1 VFCHNSSSACCA
13 FVYDRSEPLTAVYC
27 RWLSF
32 CLSSQNGSRSVPG
45 SRSGSGRFLSLAGV
59 PGFGRII
66 LFTFCS
72 MWIET
77 AAAGS
82 DTGCGFFCA
91 RHLPVTASDLA
102 QAVPPLRCLR
112 LVSCRP
118 GHVLRSRELLPAT
131 LKTRQNA
138 ACRLFWGSVQV
149 ALPAPQFCVS
159 RNRCTASRDVTTLP
173 PILYVSR
180 RVPSLRV
187 QFQTVATCG
196 FVGTSSAASRNVQ
209 TVSCKMPGVLRRRAA
224 CCFLGISFSQVRPCD
239 DACLLRCVRLT
250 PVADF
255 DARNK
260 DHLHQKVA
268 TFSVLS
274 REKVRVAVECNAG
287 TTKASLQ
294 PVGVSVVACLHAA
307 RVCPHA
313 LFSSRSDSP
322 MNNQQPAIVGCAKL

>member
-1 VFCHNSSSACCA
+1 MC
-13 FVYDRSEPLTAVYC
+13 
-27 RWLSF
+27 W
-32 CLSSQNGSRSVPG
+32 
-45 SRSGSGRFLSLAGV
+45 
-59 PGFGRII
+59 
-66 LFTFCS
+66 
-72 MWIET
+72 WIESPKNT
-77 AAAGS
+77 SVIALTQWQEVS
-82 DTGCGFFCA
+82 PSQRLRWF
-91 RHLPVTASDLA
+91 PV
-102 QAVPPLRCLR
+102 
-112 LVSCRP
+112 RP
-118 GHVLRSRELLPAT
+118 GHVLRSRELPPAK

-209 TVSCKMPGVLRRRAA
+209 TVSCKMSGVLRRRAA
-224 CCFLGISFSQVRPCD
+224 CCFLGMSFSQVRPCD

-250 PVADF
+250 PVADL
-255 DARNK
+255 DARNE
-260 DHLHQKVA
+260 DHLHQKLA
-268 TFSVLS
+268 TFLVLS
-274 REKVRVAVECNAG
+274 RKKVRVAVECNAG
-287 TTKASLQ
+287 TTASSLQ
-294 PVGVSVVACLHAA
+294 PVAVSVVACLHAA